1 MKTIPFF
8 SDKIKIAVTTASDE
22 NWLYGEPVSI
32 RTFAGPCRVGLYELD
47 NGELLVK
54 RSDGAFIQGEE
65 AL

>member
-8 SDKIKIAVTTASDE
+8 SDKIKISVTTASDE

-47 NGELLVK
+47 TGELLV
-54 RSDGAFIQGEE
+54 
-65 AL
+65 